1 MSNLDMSDV
10 KRRMEAS
17 VNNYSNELSGLRAG
31 RASTAMLEP
40 VSVDAYGARMPLNQV
55 ANISVPEPRM
65 LTVSVWD
72 ANLVAATEKA
82 IRDSGLGLNPMA
94 EGNVIRVAVPD
105 LSEDRRKELVKVA
118 GKYAEAARVAVR
130 NIRRDGIETARKDEK
145 DSVISEDERH
155 GLEAQVQKVTDEFI
169 AKIDKMLSEKEADIT
184 QV

>member
-118 GKYAEAARVAVR
+118 GKYAEAARVAIR

-169 AKIDKMLSEKEADIT
+169 AKIDKMLSDKEADIT

>member
-1 MSNLDMSDV
+1 MSNLDMDDV

-169 AKIDKMLSEKEADIT
+169 AKVDKMLSDKEADIT

>member
-1 MSNLDMSDV
+1 M
-10 KRRMEAS
+10 
-17 VNNYSNELSGLRAG
+17 
-31 RASTAMLEP
+31 
-40 VSVDAYGARMPLNQV
+40 SVDAYGARMPLNQV

-169 AKIDKMLSEKEADIT
+169 AKIDKMLSDKEADIT

>member
-1 MSNLDMSDV
+1 MSNLDMADV

-17 VNNYSNELSGLRAG
+17 VGNFSNELSGLRAG

-40 VSVDAYGARMPLNQV
+40 VSVDAYGAKMPLNQV
-55 ANISVPEPRM
+55 SNISVPEPRL

-72 ANLVAATEKA
+72 AGLVAATEKA
-82 IRDSGLGLNPMA
+82 IRDSGLGLNPMT
-94 EGNVIRVAVPD
+94 EGNVIRVSVPD

-130 NIRRDGIETARKDEK
+130 NIRRDAIEVVRKDEK
-145 DSVISEDERH
+145 DSAISEDERH
-155 GLEAQVQKVTDEFI
+155 GYEGDIQKVTDEFI
-169 AKIDKMLSEKEADIT
+169 GKIDSMLADKEKDIT

>member
-1 MSNLDMSDV
+1 MSNLDMDDV

-169 AKIDKMLSEKEADIT
+169 AKIDKMLSDKEADIT

>member
-1 MSNLDMSDV
+1 MSNLDMQDV
-10 KRRMEAS
+10 KRRMDAS
-17 VNNYSNELSGLRAG
+17 VANYNNELAGLRAG
-31 RASTAMLEP
+31 RATTAILEP
-40 VSVDAYGARMPLNQV
+40 VSVDAYGSRMPLNQIS
-55 ANISVPEPRM
+55 NISVPEPRM

-72 ANLVAATEKA
+72 NGLVAAAEKA

-130 NIRRDGIETARKDEK
+130 NIRRDAIEVVRKDEK
-145 DSVISEDERH
+145 SSAISEDERH
-155 GLEAQVQKVTDEFI
+155 GFEADIQKVTDEFI
-169 AKIDKMLSEKEADIT
+169 SNIDSLLAEKEKDIT